1 MSANDPHVTG
11 AVFFVVAG
19 ARRASL
25 SVGRI
30 ANPSRTEWHSVPLW
44 LRPHRAASNRRAVA
58 AVEMALVLPILFLL
72 TFGAIEFG
80 RAVMVCNVLTSA
92 AREGARSG
100 VLPNGANTHVI
111 TAVTEEL
118 TAHQLPTAS
127 ATITVRVNGAVANA
141 STADTGHRVSVSVTM
156 PYSAVSWLP
165 TPLRL
170 GSHQLTGIA
179 VMRRE

>member
-1 MSANDPHVTG
+1 MSASDPHVAASG
-11 AVFFVVAG
+11 SSAAEPV
-19 ARRASL
+19 RRAGI

-30 ANPSRTEWHSVPLW
+30 ANRSRAEWHSVPGCLPP
-44 LRPHRAASNRRAVA
+44 RPAGRNRRAVA
-58 AVEMALVLPILFLL
+58 AVEMAFVLPILVLL

-80 RAVMVCNVLTSA
+80 RAVMVCNVLTTA

-100 VLPNGANTHVI
+100 VLPNGTNTHVT
-111 TAVTEEL
+111 TAVTDEL

-127 ATITVRVNGAVANA
+127 ATTTIRVNGVVADA
-141 STADTGHRVSVSVTM
+141 ATADTGNRISVSVTM

>member
-1 MSANDPHVTG
+1 MSPT
-11 AVFFVVAG
+11 
-19 ARRASL
+19 
-25 SVGRI
+25 
-30 ANPSRTEWHSVPLW
+30 NPRLTAATSCINRQNP
-44 LRPHRAASNRRAVA
+44 RAAA
-58 AVEMALVLPILFLL
+58 AIEMALVLPVLFLL
-72 TFGAIEFG
+72 TFGCIEFG

-100 VLPNGANTHVI
+100 VLPNGTNINVT

-118 TAHQLPTAS
+118 AAHQLPTAS

-141 STADTGHRVSVSVTM
+141 STANTGNRISVTVTM

-170 GSHQLTGIA
+170 GSHQLTGVA